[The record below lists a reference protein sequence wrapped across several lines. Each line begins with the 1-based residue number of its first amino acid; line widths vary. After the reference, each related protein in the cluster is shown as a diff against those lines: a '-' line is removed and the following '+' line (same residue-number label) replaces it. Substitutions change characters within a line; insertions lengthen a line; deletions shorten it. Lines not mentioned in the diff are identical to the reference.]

1 MSLNVTVTPGHTF
14 TENETVT
21 TTKLNAATAPTVA
34 VSGSIDASELG
45 ANSVGSTQLA
55 AESVTP
61 PKMGVSTLSGPTIA
75 EGFTMREDIDNSS
88 SSTTY
93 NKKGVLYVTGAINN
107 TPTGQFEE
115 LFAGTPNNFLIGSAK
130 KTDGSWT
137 GDWSVKS
144 KSLNSSSSIFVDQQ
158 DASSITMLIKEN
170 AITQSMMQGQSVGNE
185 ELGVYSVT
193 LDKITPGG
201 GAASNNSGGI
211 AKDSNDFWGG
221 IIGFNPAAEAGSTGW
236 NGKAEALQAT
246 EKNQVV
252 YSQAKQSALVFGHH
266 PCIPKAFASIHMT
279 SIVGHDG
286 SEKNNSNFTKLANV
300 GVSEIRRTASN
311 ATYKIK
317 LADGYETQ
325 FGNSANGVGDTPTM
339 VGWGGRASSNT
350 QELGPIIAKVT
361 GAIDGNKEFEI
372 TTYAANSSANGGL
385 GAETSFNQLHF
396 YLY

>member
-1 MSLNVTVTPGHTF
+1 MSLNVTVTPGHSF
-14 TENETVT
+14 TDNETVT
-21 TTKLNAATAPTVA
+21 TGKLNAAATPTVA

-45 ANSVGSTQLA
+45 ASSVGSTQLA

-93 NKKGVLYVTGAINN
+93 NKKGVMYVTGAINN
-107 TPTGQFEE
+107 TPTGQYEE

-144 KSLNSSSSIFVDQQ
+144 KSLNSGSSIFVDQQ
-158 DASSITMLIKEN
+158 DDESFTMLIKEN
-170 AITQSMMQGQSVGNE
+170 AITKSMMQGQSIGNE

-221 IIGFNPAAEAGSTGW
+221 IIGFNPANKAGETGW
-236 NGKAEALQAT
+236 HGKAEALQADA
-246 EKNQVV
+246 KNQVV
-252 YSQAKQSALVFGHH
+252 YSHANQSALVFGHH
-266 PCIPKAFASIHMT
+266 PCIPKAFASIHAT
-279 SIVGHDG
+279 SAIADDG
-286 SEKNNSNFTKLANV
+286 TEKNNSNFTKLASV
-300 GVSEIRRTASN
+300 GVSEIRRTAN
-311 ATYKIK
+311 GTYMVK

-325 FGNSANGVGDTPTM
+325 FGTSTNGVGDTPTLF
-339 VGWGGRASSNT
+339 GWGAYSSTNT
-350 QELGPIIAKVT
+350 SYRGPMLVVVT
-361 GAIDGNKEFEI
+361 SAIDGNKEFQI
-372 TTYAANSSANGGL
+372 KTYLGNSSDNGGL
-385 GAETSFNQLHF
+385 GALAGFNHLHF